1 MDFTC
6 DVVPSTIQERIEVAQ
21 KHRLKAE
28 DHINGKY
35 NQKPQLRKKITQTT
49 LKHKTVKNTPERKS
63 KRL

>member
-35 NQKPQLRKKITQTT
+35 NQKPQLRKKS
-49 LKHKTVKNTPERKS
+49 LKPPSNTKQ
-63 KRL
+63 